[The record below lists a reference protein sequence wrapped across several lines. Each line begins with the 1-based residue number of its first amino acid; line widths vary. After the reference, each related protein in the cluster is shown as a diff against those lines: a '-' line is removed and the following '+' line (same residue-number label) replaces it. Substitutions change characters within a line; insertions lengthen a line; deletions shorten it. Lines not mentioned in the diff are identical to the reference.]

1 MDFRLSEA
9 QELLKRSLREFSEK
23 EIEPVAEELDRS
35 MEYPLSNVKK
45 MGEMGLLGMLVPPEY
60 GGAGADTLSFVL
72 AVEEI
77 SKADASHGL
86 ILSVQNTL
94 VNLPILGFASEE
106 VKREYLIPLARGEY
120 IGSFALTE
128 RGAGTDVSSITTTAR
143 KEGDHYVLEGSKFFI
158 TSAPYARAFVV
169 FAKTDPE
176 AGHKGISAF
185 LVDSRWKGVRVGEPL
200 DKMGV
205 RCSGQAEVFFEG
217 VEVPSEHLLGSEGEG
232 FKIALSTLDSGR
244 IGIGAQAVGIAQAA
258 LDEAVKY
265 SKEREQFG
273 RPIASFQAI
282 QWMIAEMATKVEAA
296 RLLVYRAAMARDTQ
310 KRFSKEAAMAKYYA
324 SEVAR
329 EVTNYALQIH
339 GGYGYTK
346 DYKVERLYRDAKVT
360 EIYEGTTEAQKMVIS
375 SSYLK

>member
-1 MDFRLSEA
+1 MDFRLTEA
-9 QELLKRSLREFSEK
+9 QELLVKSVKEFAER
-23 EIEPVAEELDRS
+23 EIEPVADELDKS
-35 MEYPLSNVKK
+35 MEYPLSNVRK

-72 AVEEI
+72 SVEEV

-94 VNLPILGFASEE
+94 VNLPILSFASEE
-106 VKREYLIPLARGEY
+106 VKREYLTRLARGEY
-120 IGSFALTE
+120 IGGFALTE
-128 RGAGTDVSSITTTAR
+128 RGAGTDASAITTTAR
-143 KEGDHYVLEGSKFFI
+143 KEGDIYVLEGSKIFI

-185 LVDSRWKGVRVGEPL
+185 LVDSKWRGVRVGEPL
-200 DKMGV
+200 DKMGI
-205 RCSGQAEVFFEG
+205 RCSGQAEVFFKD

-258 LDEAVKY
+258 LEEAVKY

-273 RPIASFQAI
+273 RPIAKFQAI

-296 RLLVYRAAMARDTQ
+296 RLLVYRAALARDTQ
-310 KRFSKEAAMAKYYA
+310 KRYSTEAAMAKYYA

-329 EVTNYALQIH
+329 EVTNFALQIH

>member
-1 MDFRLSEA
+1 MDFSLNEA
-9 QELLKRSLREFSEK
+9 QELLKRSVREFAER
-23 EIEPVAEELDRS
+23 EIEPVADELDET
-35 MEYPLSNVKK
+35 MQYPLSNVKK

-72 AVEEI
+72 AVEEV
-77 SKADASHGL
+77 SRVDASHGL

-94 VNLPILGFASEE
+94 VNLPVLGFATEE
-106 VKREYLIPLARGEY
+106 IREEYLPRLARGEY

-128 RGAGTDVSSITTTAR
+128 RGAGTDVSSISSTAR
-143 KEGDHYVLEGSKFFI
+143 KEGDSYILQGSKIFI
-158 TSAPYARAFVV
+158 TSAPYARVFVV

-185 LVDSRWKGVRVGEPL
+185 LVDSRWKGVRVGEPM
-200 DKMGV
+200 DKMGI
-205 RCSGQAEVFFEG
+205 RCSGQAEVFFDN
-217 VEVPSEHLLGSEGEG
+217 VEVPPACLLGSEGEG

-258 LDEAVKY
+258 LEEAVKY
-265 SKEREQFG
+265 SREREQFG
-273 RPIASFQAI
+273 RPIAKFQAI

-310 KRFSKEAAMAKYYA
+310 KRFSTEAAMAKYYA

-329 EVTNYALQIH
+329 EVANYALQIH

-346 DYKVERLYRDAKVT
+346 DYKVERLYRDAKIT

>member
-1 MDFRLSEA
+1 
-9 QELLKRSLREFSEK
+9 
-23 EIEPVAEELDRS
+23 IEPVADELDKS
-35 MEYPLSNVKK
+35 MEYPLSNVRK

-72 AVEEI
+72 SVEEV

-94 VNLPILGFASEE
+94 VNLPILSFASEE
-106 VKREYLIPLARGEY
+106 VKREYLTRLARGEY
-120 IGSFALTE
+120 IGGFALTE
-128 RGAGTDVSSITTTAR
+128 RGAGTDASAITTTAR
-143 KEGDHYVLEGSKFFI
+143 KEGDIYVLEGSKIFI

-185 LVDSRWKGVRVGEPL
+185 LVDSKWRGVRVGEPL
-200 DKMGV
+200 DKMGI
-205 RCSGQAEVFFEG
+205 RCSGQAEVFFKD

-258 LDEAVKY
+258 LEEAVKY

-273 RPIASFQAI
+273 RPIAKFQAI

-296 RLLVYRAAMARDTQ
+296 RLLVYRAALARDTQ
-310 KRFSKEAAMAKYYA
+310 KRYSTEAAMAKYYA

-329 EVTNYALQIH
+329 EVTNFALQIH

>member
-1 MDFRLSEA
+1 MDFRLTEA
-9 QELLKRSLREFSEK
+9 QELLVKSVKEFAER
-23 EIEPVAEELDRS
+23 EIEPVADELDKS
-35 MEYPLSNVKK
+35 MEYPLSNVRK

-72 AVEEI
+72 SVEEV

-94 VNLPILGFASEE
+94 VNLPILSFASEE
-106 VKREYLIPLARGEY
+106 VKREYLTRLARGEY
-120 IGSFALTE
+120 IGGFALTE
-128 RGAGTDVSSITTTAR
+128 RGAGTDASAIITTAR
-143 KEGDHYVLEGSKFFI
+143 KEGDIYVLEGSKIFI

-185 LVDSRWKGVRVGEPL
+185 LVDSKWRGVRVGEPL
-200 DKMGV
+200 DKMGI
-205 RCSGQAEVFFEG
+205 RCSGQAEVFFKD

-258 LDEAVKY
+258 LEEAVKY

-273 RPIASFQAI
+273 RPIAKFQAI

-296 RLLVYRAAMARDTQ
+296 RLLVYRAALARDTQ
-310 KRFSKEAAMAKYYA
+310 KRYSTEAAMAKYYA

-329 EVTNYALQIH
+329 EVTNFALQIH